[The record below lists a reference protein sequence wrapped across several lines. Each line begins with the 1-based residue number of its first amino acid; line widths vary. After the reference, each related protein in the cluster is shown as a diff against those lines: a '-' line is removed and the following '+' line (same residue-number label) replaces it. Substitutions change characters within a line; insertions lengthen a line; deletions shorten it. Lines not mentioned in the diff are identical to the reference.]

1 MPKPWVMSPTPA
13 LAQQLVDRMDSVLA
27 DLGRP
32 GASPVPV
39 AAVELCQVGGLT
51 AGGSLPLLPGRHE
64 FGPAGAPGTRLE
76 PGEVSAV
83 AFRLLVTAD
92 GEVRIEPGELPV
104 RVDGRRLLGPE
115 PLGDALVDVGGS
127 AFAVRPSRSR
137 TRRRTDAPTA
147 APQAEPTVRITVPE
161 RPAAP
166 PAGPL
171 HHLARRQHERRI
183 EAIADELDRA
193 LSRAAGVAAA
203 ARRSHHP
210 DPEQLVHR
218 ARTGDR
224 LWLQH
229 PGDPGFGLAPVAL
242 GDVPWKPPLELG
254 APLEDR
260 LAQVVGTRSSLPLVP
275 LLVDLRAGPVAVVG
289 ARPAALAVVRHLVVA
304 LSVASSPEVLRL
316 SLLAQ
321 PGDDWSWLEL
331 APRAAELAPDAR
343 ELVVVDADAESNR
356 LACERTSG
364 APNRL
369 GAVLLLRDPSEVPVG
384 CASALQLHPDGTATF
399 TALRTGL
406 RAEELVPLG
415 LPVATAAAALKGLAE
430 HHWTATPVAA
440 PTGEPM
446 PRGWE
451 R

>member
-1 MPKPWVMSPTPA
+1 MPKPWVMSPNPA
-13 LAQQLVDRMDSVLA
+13 LAQQLVDRMDNVLA
-27 DLGRP
+27 DLGEP

-64 FGPAGAPGTRLE
+64 FGPAGAAGTRLE
-76 PGEVSAV
+76 PGEVRTV
-83 AFRLLVTAD
+83 AFRLAVASD
-92 GEVRIEPGELPV
+92 GEVTIEPGELPV

-137 TRRRTDAPTA
+137 ARRRADPPAA
-147 APQAEPTVRITVPE
+147 APLGEPTVSITVPD

-171 HHLARRQHERRI
+171 HHRSRRQHERRI
-183 EAIADELDRA
+183 EEIAEELDRA
-193 LSRAAGVAAA
+193 LSRAASVVAR

-218 ARTGDR
+218 ARTAER
-224 LWLQH
+224 LWLQR

-242 GDVPWKPPLELG
+242 GDVPWKPPLELA

-260 LAQVVGTRSSLPLVP
+260 LVQVVGARASLPLVP
-275 LLVDLRAGPVAVVG
+275 LLVDLRAGPVAIIG

-304 LSVASSPEVLRL
+304 LSVASSPEDLHL

-331 APRAAELAPDAR
+331 APRAAQVAPDAQ

-384 CASALQLHPDGTATF
+384 CTSALQVHPDGTATF
-399 TALRTGL
+399 IALRTGL
-406 RAEELVPLG
+406 RAEGLVPLG
-415 LPVATAAAALKGLAE
+415 LPVATAAAALRGLAE
-430 HHWTATPVAA
+430 HHRTVAPVVG
-440 PTGEPM
+440 PTGGPM